1 MACFIKFCLCFPFL
15 FCFEVI
21 LNLPKK
27 LQEYHMEFLF
37 IPHFV
42 CLMLITSIALVPLS
56 KWGINIYMMLLSNL
70 QTISE
75 FLHLPCWYLFSAVG
89 LSPESHVALSC
100 CEASDASNQGQ
111 CLSLSLS
118 FMNLTF
124 WKLLASYI
132 VECPSFRAC
141 QMFSH
146 N

>member
-1 MACFIKFCLCFPFL
+1 MFYSILSLFSFSFL
-15 FCFEVI
+15 TEVI

-27 LQEYHMEFLF
+27 LQEYHMEFLY
-37 IPHFV
+37 IPHFA
-42 CLMLITSIALVPLS
+42 CLMLMSSIALVPLS

-75 FLHLPCWYLFSAVG
+75 FLHLPCWCLFSAVG
-89 LSPESHVALSC
+89 LSLESHVAVSC
-100 CEASDASNQGQ
+100 CEASDFSNQSQ

-132 VECPSFRAC
+132 VECPSFRVC
-141 QMFSH
+141 LMFSH